1 MFSIGL
7 SMNLRPGCYEEY
19 KDAHDNLWP
28 DLAASME
35 VNKVS
40 MAIYCQEDQLFLH
53 AVAPTEDDW
62 EKSRNV
68 EVLDRWSEY
77 MAKLLETDA
86 DGNII
91 FNELPEA
98 FAFGMFEEGTP

>member
-7 SMNLRPGCYEEY
+7 SMKVRPGCYAEY
-19 KDAHDNLWP
+19 KEAHDNLWT
-28 DLAASME
+28 DLAESME
-35 VNKVS
+35 ANKVS
-40 MAIYCQEDQLFLH
+40 MAIYRFEDQLFLH
-53 AVAPTEDDW
+53 AVAPTKDDW

-91 FNELPEA
+91 FHELPEA
-98 FAFGMFEEGTP
+98 FAFGSFKQ